1 MRAACGKLTQQLSCR
16 PAWFMYQV
24 QATNAPSSVTARLG
38 GFDVVFFAAGDSNLA
53 QVFLSVEVV
62 AGSWA
67 YTTVQMP
74 LRAISNVE
82 RGNSSGLQIKH
93 FFSAS

>member
-1 MRAACGKLTQQLSCR
+1 VAGESGVVSRAG
-16 PAWFMYQV
+16 
-24 QATNAPSSVTARLG
+24 AR
-38 GFDVVFFAAGDSNLA
+38 F
-53 QVFLSVEVV
+53 FLSVEVV
-62 AGSWA
+62 AGSWVC
-67 YTTVQMP
+67 TTVQVP